1 MRERFIISAG
11 IAMLLLAGPA
21 AIAARS
27 AQLQPAHHAGGSS
40 CPAGDPDC
48 LGQIQSP
55 QPVSPDGPKYQTHKP
70 SLQPYSAGEPKFQS
84 HKTLQQSFS
93 AGEPKFQSHK
103 TLRQSFSAG
112 EPNFRLHK
120 PPPQSCSQNDLKCYS
135 HRPPPPPCFQ
145 GDEKCHPHKHRH
157 HHRGFDPYY
166 GSPDYFF
173 NSPPVYSYYLVSCGR
188 ARIILLREGFRNIR
202 VTRCGGIYHRFTAQ
216 KRGINYIVKVKA
228 SSGRII
234 IVGRIG

>member
-1 MRERFIISAG
+1 MCERFIISAG
-11 IAMLLLAGPA
+11 AALLLLAGPA
-21 AIAARS
+21 GIAARS
-27 AQLQPAHHAGGSS
+27 APLQPAHHGDGNS
-40 CPAGDPDC
+40 CPPGAPDC
-48 LGQIQSP
+48 RSQIELP
-55 QPVSPDGPKYQTHKP
+55 QPVSPAGPNYQTHRP
-70 SLQPYSAGEPKFQS
+70 SLQPY
-84 HKTLQQSFS
+84 S

-120 PPPQSCSQNDLKCYS
+120 PPPQSCAPNDLKCYS
-135 HRPPPPPCFQ
+135 HGPPPPPCLQ
-145 GDEKCHPHKHRH
+145 GDEKCHPHKRRH
-157 HHRGFDPYY
+157 HHRDFDYYY

-202 VTRCGGIYHRFTAQ
+202 VTRCGGLYHRFTAQ
-216 KRGINYIVKVKA
+216 KRGVNYLVKVNA

-234 IVGRIG
+234 IVGRIR